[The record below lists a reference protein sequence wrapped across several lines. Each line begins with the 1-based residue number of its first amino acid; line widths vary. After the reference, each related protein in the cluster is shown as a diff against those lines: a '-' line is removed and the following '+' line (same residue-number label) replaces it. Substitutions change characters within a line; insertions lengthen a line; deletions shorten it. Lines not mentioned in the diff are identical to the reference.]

1 MDMVYQINEKKKKT
15 KNLSHCW
22 IIHFFIVTDSF
33 HCWNY
38 CVISTNN
45 FESGDD
51 HSSINMHYQFTVNNC
66 WYLQFERFKDW
77 TDNIIHNFWKNFF
90 LWWLVQHFH
99 IFRQERMTGFTVQ
112 VLHLKFF
119 HDKGEEVGLTTSYD
133 KVFMSL

>member
-1 MDMVYQINEKKKKT
+1 MNMVYQIYDKKKKT

-51 HSSINMHYQFTVNNC
+51 HSSINMHYQFTVNNY

-77 TDNIIHNFWKNFF
+77 TDNIIHNFWKKLFPLMVGAAF
-90 LWWLVQHFH
+90 SHFQARADDWAYCSSPPFEIFPWQRRGSRPDHKLW
-99 IFRQERMTGFTVQ
+99 
-112 VLHLKFF
+112 
-119 HDKGEEVGLTTSYD
+119 
-133 KVFMSL
+133 